1 MMHYMF
7 SLLMLFLFVSAI
19 MGCSHINISDPSP
32 DQKYFMVQLLEVDS
46 REIITGENALKSAE
60 REGKLSF
67 EIKKNKIEKQCY
79 SISKKISAFYRF
91 RPVTK
96 SDILSHAYMVYEY
109 PLIRLRSGK
118 KSSINFDVSYPCM
131 NMDTYL
137 SRQSGKILS
146 ERSVQALV
154 KEKNDDSAIIH
165 IKYVFPTEDV
175 RFLHKGLTTKVVL
188 EPYEIDREF
197 VLKYG
202 HFYLL
207 GGFETFSGLTVNAD
221 GSADEVDIQYKMFY
235 IRLIPPR
242 QFW

>member
-32 DQKYFMVQLLEVDS
+32 DQKYFAVQLLEVDS

-79 SISKKISAFYRF
+79 SISKKASAFYRF

-118 KSSINFDVSYPCM
+118 SPVLTLMC
-131 NMDTYL
+131 L
-137 SRQSGKILS
+137 IL
-146 ERSVQALV
+146 A
-154 KEKNDDSAIIH
+154 
-165 IKYVFPTEDV
+165 
-175 RFLHKGLTTKVVL
+175 
-188 EPYEIDREF
+188 
-197 VLKYG
+197 
-202 HFYLL
+202 
-207 GGFETFSGLTVNAD
+207 
-221 GSADEVDIQYKMFY
+221 
-235 IRLIPPR
+235 
-242 QFW
+242 